1 MVGGAGEL
9 VEASIG
15 GCESS
20 GVCCCED
27 GEGELSSEGSESVK
41 LIVSGIPCNKNEQDF
56 LK

>member
-20 GVCCCED
+20 GVCCSED